1 MALRAA
7 ISRAFL
13 TGLAGMLLCAGLAR
27 AADDVDV
34 AAAKREGKVVWYTAA
49 PPDIAQQLA
58 QMFEAETGVTVEL
71 FRSGGSAIMRR
82 FMQERDGGRTA
93 VDVLYT
99 GDPVAMDALAR
110 KDMLVPFKPKN
121 FDRLQET
128 SRHPAG
134 YYTALRLNVVTL
146 FVRTDKVAPAD
157 VPKAWPDLADARYA
171 GKMVIAD
178 PSFSAAQVPV
188 VAMLAHRLG
197 WSYFEALRRNDT
209 MVVQGNQQLADV
221 LKRNERVIAAGG
233 HDSYAFAARKA
244 GHPVAN
250 VFPADGTFAIA
261 GPVAVVKGSPN
272 PNAARLLAEFLI
284 GDAAQ
289 KLIVAGG
296 AFSPRFDMPAPE
308 GAPALKDIKLLP
320 IDAELVEKQAT
331 AVKKKF
337 NEVFQ

>member
-1 MALRAA
+1 M
-7 ISRAFL
+7 
-13 TGLAGMLLCAGLAR
+13 TGAVLCAGAAG
-27 AADDVDV
+27 AADDIDL

-49 PPDIAQQLA
+49 PPDIAQKLA
-58 QMFEAETGVTVEL
+58 QIFEDETGVKVEL

-82 FMQERDGGRTA
+82 FMQERDGGRVGA
-93 VDVLYT
+93 DVLYT
-99 GDPVAMDALAR
+99 GDPVAMDGLAR
-110 KDMLVPFKPKN
+110 RDMLVPFRPKN

-134 YYTALRLNVVTL
+134 YYTALRLNVVTF
-146 FVRTDKVAPAD
+146 FVRTDKVAAAD
-157 VPKAWPDLADARYA
+157 VPKAWPDLADPKYS
-171 GKMVIAD
+171 GKMAIAD

-221 LKRNERVIAAGG
+221 LKREERLIAAGG

-244 GHPVAN
+244 GHPIAN

-272 PNAARLLAEFLI
+272 PNAAKLLAEFLI
-284 GDAAQ
+284 GDTAQ
-289 KLIVAGG
+289 RLIVEGG
-296 AFSPRFDMPAPE
+296 AFSPRVDMPAPE

-320 IDAELVEKQAT
+320 IDAALVEKQST

-337 NEVFQ
+337 SEVFQ